1 MEISKQHRGESGT
14 RLGLLGRFRRYRLR
28 LLQIGFMT
36 QPPST
41 WLDRSL
47 RAAWM
52 LSILLPLGAAPT
64 GKSGISGKDMTLVR
78 RQIAPSG
85 FFADENRSREITLA
99 ELRDRIVVLDFF
111 APWCAPCVEA
121 SRAMHELRQSYDANG
136 GNPAGIPVEI
146 LAVNI
151 DSSSLERTAAF
162 AKRAG
167 LGTIHED
174 EKERLFNA
182 LGGRALPFLVVLG
195 PEEIVDQDDR
205 ILFAST
211 GFEGTA
217 KMRAIID
224 EVGDPADWKKASGD
238 VPVVRKTA
246 NYSVEVAGEA
256 LVSPD
261 LSIVDAAI
269 HLSRSTSRWEQDFT
283 FTQSY
288 NRIEYRPPIAP
299 GPWEQPEVRK
309 ETMDGLRFRVGRTG
323 GATMVPY
330 MKAGVNKGYTDHR
343 SIWIDEYYRQNF
355 ESDAAYKQAD
365 PWGGSVS
372 LGLRWEYS
380 PSTAFLEG
388 SVTYQFDEVTPGYFP
403 ELRSPLRRG
412 VDELHTWGFRLSSE
426 NAWSPRFRIL
436 QEISLIET
444 TGREARFA
452 CAGSFNYALGEK
464 WTIRATLDGATEK
477 PDFVAGSVGCFVE
490 RELREYLLAGAGL
503 RWYEDSGELEDKTI
517 ISSAA
522 PSLKT
527 LRAEGGVKWIGKQ
540 VAIRLNTGVYL
551 THYGETGTGSEEF
564 FHLYDDRNWA
574 IVDLAIA
581 WRF

>member
-1 MEISKQHRGESGT
+1 M
-14 RLGLLGRFRRYRLR
+14 
-28 LLQIGFMT
+28 
-36 QPPST
+36 
-41 WLDRSL
+41 
-47 RAAWM
+47 
-52 LSILLPLGAAPT
+52 LPLGAVPT
-64 GKSGISGKDMTLVR
+64 GESGIPEKDITLVR

-121 SRAMHELRQSYDANG
+121 SRAMHELRQIYEANG

-146 LAVNI
+146 LAINV
-151 DSSSLERTAAF
+151 DSSSPERTSAF

-174 EKERLFNA
+174 EAGRLFNA

-195 PEEIVDQDDR
+195 PEETADQDDR
-205 ILFAST
+205 ILFAAT
-211 GFEGTA
+211 GFDGTTE
-217 KMRAIID
+217 MRAAID
-224 EVGDPADWKKASGD
+224 GVGNPAELEKASGN
-238 VPVVRKTA
+238 VPVIRTTA
-246 NYSVEVAGEA
+246 DYSVEVAGEA
-256 LVSPD
+256 LVSRD
-261 LSIVDAAI
+261 LSIVDAAF

-283 FTQSY
+283 FAQSY
-288 NRIEYRPPIAP
+288 NRIEYRPPDTP
-299 GPWEQPEVRK
+299 WSWEQPEVRK

-323 GATMVPY
+323 GAIMAPY
-330 MKAGVNKGYTDHR
+330 MKAGVYKGYTDHR

-388 SVTYQFDEVTPGYFP
+388 SITYQFDEVTPGYFP

-412 VDELHTWGFRLSSE
+412 EDELETWGFRLSSE
-426 NAWSPRFRIL
+426 NAWSPRFRTL

-444 TGREARFA
+444 TGREQRFA

-477 PDFVAGSVGCFVE
+477 PDFVAGSVGCFLE
-490 RELREYLLAGAGL
+490 HELREDLLAGAGL
-503 RWYEDSGELEDKTI
+503 RWYEDSGELEDKAI

-522 PSLKT
+522 PALKT
-527 LRAEGGVKWIGKQ
+527 LRAEGGVKWIDKQ
-540 VAIRLNTGVYL
+540 MLIRLNAGVYL
-551 THYGETGTGSEEF
+551 THYEETGTGSEEF